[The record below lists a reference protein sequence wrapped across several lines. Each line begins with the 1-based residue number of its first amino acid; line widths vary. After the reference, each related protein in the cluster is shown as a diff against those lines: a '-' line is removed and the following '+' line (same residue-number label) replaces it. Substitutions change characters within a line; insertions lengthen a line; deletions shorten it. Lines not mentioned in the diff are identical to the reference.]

1 MYIKVIKGKVN
12 YKDRVYNTGEM
23 LECKKDIGEK
33 LIKSKL
39 CVEVNEELFRVLTKQ
54 NNVVVND
61 NTGDKTDSRENK
73 TIDDLRDAL

>member
-12 YKDRVYNTGEM
+12 YKDRVYNTGDM

-61 NTGDKTDSRENK
+61 NIGDKTDSRENK

>member
-61 NTGDKTDSRENK
+61 NIGDKTDNRENK

>member
-1 MYIKVIKGKVN
+1 LYIKVIKGKVN

-61 NTGDKTDSRENK
+61 NIGDKTDSRENK

>member
-61 NTGDKTDSRENK
+61 NIGDKTDSRENK

>member
-1 MYIKVIKGKVN
+1 MQ
-12 YKDRVYNTGEM
+12 
-23 LECKKDIGEK
+23 KDIGEK

-61 NTGDKTDSRENK
+61 NIGDKTDSRENK

>member
-54 NNVVVND
+54 NNVVAND
-61 NTGDKTDSRENK
+61 NINDKTDSRENK